1 MDVMELTIVDYQP
14 EHQPWFEKFNREWI
28 EEFFTLEP
36 LDINVLKN
44 PDQYIL
50 APGGAIL
57 MATVHREIAGTV
69 GLRYLEPGV
78 FEFTKMAVDKKF
90 RGLKIGQA
98 LAEAAIEKSKALG
111 ASKIILYSN
120 TRQVPAIALYRK
132 LGFVEIHN
140 DGLYARG
147 NIKME
152 LSLT

>member
-1 MDVMELTIVDYQP
+1 MDVMELTILDYKP
-14 EHQPWFEKFNREWI
+14 EHQPWFEKFNRDWI

-36 LDINVLKN
+36 LDIKVLKN
-44 PDQYIL
+44 PDQFIL
-50 APGGAIL
+50 ATGGAII
-57 MATVHREIAGTV
+57 MASVDREIAGTV
-69 GLRYLEPGV
+69 GLRYLEPGI

-98 LAEAAIEKSKALG
+98 LADAAILKAKALG
-111 ASKIILYSN
+111 AAKIILYSN

-140 DGLYARG
+140 DGLYQRG

-152 LSLT
+152 LAFI

>member
-1 MDVMELTIVDYQP
+1 MEGTIFEIIDYKP
-14 EHQPWFEKFNREWI
+14 EHQPWFEKFNRDWI

-44 PDQYIL
+44 PDDYIL
-50 APGGAIL
+50 KTGGAIL
-57 MATVHREIAGTV
+57 MACMNKEIAGTA
-69 GLRYLEPGV
+69 GLRHLEPGV
-78 FEFTKMAVDKKF
+78 FEFTKMAVDAKF

-98 LAEAAIEKSKALG
+98 LAEAAIKKAKTLG

-140 DGLYARG
+140 DGLYERG

-152 LSLT
+152 LIL

>member
-1 MDVMELTIVDYQP
+1 MESAALEIIDYQP
-14 EHQPWFEKFNREWI
+14 EHQPWFEKFNRDWI

-36 LDINVLKN
+36 LDIKVLKN

-50 APGGAIL
+50 ATGGAII
-57 MATVHREIAGTV
+57 MASVDKEIAGTV

-78 FEFTKMAVDKKF
+78 FEFTKMAVDQKF

-98 LAEAAIEKSKALG
+98 LADAAIEKAKALG
-111 ASKIILYSN
+111 AQKIILYSN

-132 LGFVEIHN
+132 LGFIEIHN
-140 DGLYARG
+140 DGLYERG

-152 LSLT
+152 LTL

>member
-1 MDVMELTIVDYQP
+1 MESAVLEIIDYQP

-36 LDINVLKN
+36 LDIKVLKN

-50 APGGAIL
+50 ATGGAII
-57 MATVHREIAGTV
+57 MASVDKEIAGTV
-69 GLRYLEPGV
+69 GLRFLEPGV
-78 FEFTKMAVDKKF
+78 FEFTKMAVDKRF

-98 LAEAAIEKSKALG
+98 LADAAILKAKQLG
-111 ASKIILYSN
+111 ARKIVLYSN

-132 LGFVEIHN
+132 LGFVEIYN
-140 DGLYARG
+140 DGLYERG

-152 LSLT
+152 LAL

>member
-1 MDVMELTIVDYQP
+1 MDVMELTIIDYKS

-36 LDINVLKN
+36 LDVNVLKN
-44 PDQYIL
+44 PDRYIL
-50 APGGAIL
+50 APGGAIV
-57 MATVHREIAGTV
+57 MACVNNEIAGTV
-69 GLRYLEPGV
+69 GLRYLEPRI

-98 LAEAAIEKSKALG
+98 LAEAAIEKAKTLG
-111 ASKIILYSN
+111 AAKIILYSN

-132 LGFVEIHN
+132 LGFVEIIN

-152 LSLT
+152 LPLS

>member
-1 MDVMELTIVDYQP
+1 MDVMELTIMDYQP
-14 EHQPWFEKFNREWI
+14 EHKHWFEKFNREWI

-36 LDINVLKN
+36 LDINVLQN
-44 PDQYIL
+44 PDKYIL
-50 APGGAIL
+50 QTGGAIL
-57 MATVHREIAGTV
+57 MASVDHEIAGTV

-98 LAEAAIEKSKALG
+98 LADAAIEKAKALG

-140 DGLYARG
+140 DGLYERG

-152 LSLT
+152 LSL

>member
-1 MDVMELTIVDYQP
+1 MDVMDLIILDYRP

-36 LDINVLKN
+36 LDINVLQN
-44 PDQYIL
+44 PDKYIL
-50 APGGAIL
+50 QTGGTIL
-57 MATVHREIAGTV
+57 MASVDREIAGTV
-69 GLRYLEPGV
+69 GLRYLETGV

-98 LAEAAIEKSKALG
+98 LADAAIEKAKALG

-140 DGLYARG
+140 DGLYERG

-152 LSLT
+152 LSL

>member
-1 MDVMELTIVDYQP
+1 MDVMELTILDYQP

-36 LDINVLKN
+36 LDINVLQN
-44 PDQYIL
+44 PDKYIL
-50 APGGAIL
+50 QTGGAIL
-57 MATVHREIAGTV
+57 MASVDHEIAGTV

-98 LAEAAIEKSKALG
+98 LADAAIEKAKALG

-140 DGLYARG
+140 DGLYERG

-152 LSLT
+152 LSL

>member
-1 MDVMELTIVDYQP
+1 MDVMELTILDYKP
-14 EHQPWFEKFNREWI
+14 EHQSWFEKFNRDWI

-36 LDINVLKN
+36 LDIKVLKN
-44 PDQYIL
+44 PDQFIL
-50 APGGAIL
+50 ATGGAII
-57 MATVHREIAGTV
+57 MASVDREIAGTV

-98 LAEAAIEKSKALG
+98 LADAAILKAKALG
-111 ASKIILYSN
+111 AAKIILYSN

-140 DGLYARG
+140 DGLYQRG

-152 LSLT
+152 LAFI

>member
-1 MDVMELTIVDYQP
+1 MDVMELTILDYQP

-36 LDINVLKN
+36 LDINVLQN
-44 PDQYIL
+44 PDKYIL
-50 APGGAIL
+50 QTGGAIL
-57 MATVHREIAGTV
+57 MASVDHEIAGTV

-98 LAEAAIEKSKALG
+98 LADAAIEKAKALG

-132 LGFVEIHN
+132 LGFVEIYN
-140 DGLYARG
+140 DGLYERG

-152 LSLT
+152 LSL

>member
-1 MDVMELTIVDYQP
+1 MDVMELTILDYKP
-14 EHQPWFEKFNREWI
+14 EHQPWFEKFNRDWI
-28 EEFFTLEP
+28 EEFFRLEP

-50 APGGAIL
+50 ASGGAIL
-57 MATVHREIAGTV
+57 MASVDKEIAGTV
-69 GLRYLEPGV
+69 GLRYLEPGI

-98 LAEAAIEKSKALG
+98 LADAALSKAKQFN
-111 ASKIILYSN
+111 AKKIILYSN

-132 LGFVEIHN
+132 LGFIEIHN
-140 DGLYARG
+140 DGLYERG

-152 LSLT
+152 LTV

>member
-1 MDVMELTIVDYQP
+1 MDVMELTILDYEP
-14 EHQPWFEKFNREWI
+14 GHQPWFEKFNRDWI

-50 APGGAIL
+50 ASGGAIL
-57 MATVHREIAGTV
+57 MASVDKEIAGTV
-69 GLRYLEPGV
+69 GLRYLEPGI

-98 LAEAAIEKSKALG
+98 LADAALSKAKQFN
-111 ASKIILYSN
+111 AKKIILYSN

-132 LGFVEIHN
+132 LGFIEIHN
-140 DGLYARG
+140 DGLYERG

-152 LSLT
+152 LTV

>member
-1 MDVMELTIVDYQP
+1 MDVINLAMLDYKP

-36 LDINVLKN
+36 LDIKVLKD

-50 APGGAIL
+50 ATGGAII
-57 MATVHREIAGTV
+57 MASVDKEIAGTV

-98 LAEAAIEKSKALG
+98 LADAAIAKAKTLG

-132 LGFVEIHN
+132 LGFMEIHN
-140 DGLYARG
+140 DGLYERG
-147 NIKME
+147 NIKMQ
-152 LSLT
+152 LVL